1 MTAEK
6 ITILLVT
13 ITITILSYYIYA
25 KIVSKD
31 KKFPFT
37 VLFSSM
43 GLGLLSLGLISLLQL
58 LLKKMISINLCTVLI
73 SAFGSL
79 PAVIT
84 MLFLNII

>member
-1 MTAEK
+1 MTSEK
-6 ITILLVT
+6 IIILV
-13 ITITILSYYIYA
+13 ISIAITILSYYIYA

-31 KKFPFT
+31 KRFPFT

-43 GLGLLSLGLISLLQL
+43 GLGLLSLALVFVLQL
-58 LLKKMISINLCTVLI
+58 LLKEMININLCTVLI
-73 SAFGSL
+73 SAFGSV